1 MKSLQQLVTQM
12 WEHSQWPSSH
22 EASISSTS
30 VRFISHRPKQ
40 ENGAGPYFRIGIF
53 LATGNLINFLLYLRP
68 RLKVEDRVRIL
79 ARLLGEIDVI
89 DGHVAEIT
97 LSERGLEDEFEFPA
111 KIRCTQ
117 LRPPPPVPIITLL

>member
-1 MKSLQQLVTQM
+1 MKKTFLQLPT
-12 WEHSQWPSSH
+12 HS
-22 EASISSTS
+22 
-30 VRFISHRPKQ
+30 
-40 ENGAGPYFRIGIF
+40 FRISRNRKTGQVPISDWYF
-53 LATGNLINFLLYLRP
+53 LGTGNLISFLPYWRQ

-117 LRPPPPVPIITLL
+117 LRPPPPVPVITLL